1 LPETT
6 SKNLE
11 DIDVFSN
18 YVKSDM
24 KIEVMRSLKFNA
36 AMRFIAHPKIKLKLG
51 DFLIIEILSQDEE

>member
-1 LPETT
+1 
-6 SKNLE
+6 
-11 DIDVFSN
+11 
-18 YVKSDM
+18 M

>member
-1 LPETT
+1 MPETT

-36 AMRFIAHPKIKLKLG
+36 AMRFIAHPKTKLKLG
-51 DFLIIEILSQDEE
+51 DFLIIDILSQDEE